1 MLIITLNDI
10 ATWQSQ
16 LTGCV
21 DLSGYVLEETP
32 STSAVSMGIAI
43 SIILSFSWFSIFFS
57 LAVVGIIMK
66 VIVNILYML
75 EMLRWIDSSDHLRR
89 SIVPGKNNLSGILWM
104 WNPLMRFLLFLHY
117 THIVSARWG
126 PVLVRAG
133 PGLALWGVITK
144 QDPVL
149 NSPSWGISF
158 GIKDQYWGQQRVQHR
173 THLAS
178 NR

>member
-1 MLIITLNDI
+1 M
-10 ATWQSQ
+10 S
-16 LTGCV
+16 
-21 DLSGYVLEETP
+21 
-32 STSAVSMGIAI
+32 
-43 SIILSFSWFSIFFS
+43 
-57 LAVVGIIMK
+57 

-144 QDPVL
+144 QGGTQDPVL
-149 NSPSWGISF
+149 NSPSWRISF
-158 GIKDQYWGQQRVQHR
+158 RIKDQYWGRQRVQHR

-178 NR
+178 NRYISCRIPSGHSKPRSVFILVWDLSARKREPLALQDAVDPKKCGAIS